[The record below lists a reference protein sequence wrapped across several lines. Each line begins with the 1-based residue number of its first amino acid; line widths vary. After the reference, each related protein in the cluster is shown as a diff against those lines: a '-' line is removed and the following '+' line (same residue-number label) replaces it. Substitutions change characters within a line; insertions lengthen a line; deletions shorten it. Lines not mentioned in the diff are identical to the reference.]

1 MGRKRK
7 PPSPVE
13 EEVLRR
19 ERFREIKALKA
30 KLSRLVTKEDRVDF
44 LDDTLREVLKGATP
58 DDDVQ
63 VLQIVAKEFR
73 LLPEL
78 SELVS
83 RFDREAQR
91 LVRTGNLTILEGVR
105 EGELRPE
112 PLTSSQTKTRAQAL
126 EDRKAFLRRLQENPR
141 LKRELAE
148 AAGAPKV
155 DIDNPVSDIARI
167 MTERRI
173 IEELRKKE
181 KRPVGPLTGVDVE
194 GIKERVRKLRGLRT
208 FRKGPF
214 DK

>member
-1 MGRKRK
+1 MGKKRR

-13 EEVLRR
+13 EEILRR
-19 ERFREIKALKA
+19 ERFREITALKK
-30 KLSRLVTKEDRVDF
+30 KLGRLITKEDRVDF
-44 LDDTLREVLKGATP
+44 LDDTLREVLKGPTP

-63 VLQIVAKEFR
+63 VLQIAAKEFR

-78 SELVS
+78 SELVN

-112 PLTSSQTKTRAQAL
+112 PLTSSQKRTRAQAL
-126 EDRKAFLRRLQENPR
+126 EDRKGFLRRLQENPR

-148 AAGAPKV
+148 TAGAPV
-155 DIDNPVSDIARI
+155 SDIDAPVSDIARI
-167 MTERRI
+167 ITERRI

-181 KRPVGPLTGVDVE
+181 KKPIGPLTGVDVE
-194 GIKERVRKLRGLRT
+194 SIKARVAKLKSRRI